1 MFRGGSICKP
11 PLINFYTQGM
21 PEKLLVDLD
30 GFDYNKGN
38 LSAAQ
43 RDRLGRRL
51 GDLLHRARRRGRG
64 DLRVV
69 RRVTVEQRNHVQAE
83 DRPHLPDLGHCTAAV
98 SRYRT

>member
-38 LSAAQ
+38 LSAA
-43 RDRLGRRL
+43 
-51 GDLLHRARRRGRG
+51 
-64 DLRVV
+64 
-69 RRVTVEQRNHVQAE
+69 
-83 DRPHLPDLGHCTAAV
+83 
-98 SRYRT
+98 